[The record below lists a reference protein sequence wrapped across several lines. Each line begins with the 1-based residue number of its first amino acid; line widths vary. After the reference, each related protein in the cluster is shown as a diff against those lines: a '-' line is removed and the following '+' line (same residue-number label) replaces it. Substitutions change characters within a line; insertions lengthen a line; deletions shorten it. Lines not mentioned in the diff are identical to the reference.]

1 MSLEAHVRVRRGEF
15 ELDCALEGSAGETLV
30 VAGPNGAGKSTLV
43 EALAGLLPLDDGE
56 VVLDGEVLERS
67 SDGTHVPARRR
78 SVGIVFQ
85 GLWLFPQLSA
95 RENVGYGLRARGVS
109 RREARARADAL
120 LGRLELDSVGDR
132 KPSELSGGEA
142 QRVALARA
150 LAVEPRLLMLDEP
163 LSALDVERRPRV
175 RALLQATLEEF
186 SGVRLVITHDPLEA
200 MLLADRLAILEAG
213 RIVQVGRPDELRAR
227 PGTPYVAS
235 LVGQNLVS
243 GVLRAEGD
251 IARLEFAGGALVVPR
266 GGLASGSLALARI
279 APTAITLATTRPESS
294 ARNAIEGRIEG
305 LDTIGDRVR
314 VRLATSPPLVS
325 EITHEAVQALGLA
338 EGRRVWAS
346 IKATEIDVYPRETIS

>member
-1 MSLEAHVRVRRGEF
+1 VSLEACVRVRRGEF
-15 ELDCALEGSAGETLV
+15 ELDCALEASAGETLV

-43 EALAGLLPLDDGE
+43 EALAGLLPLDDGQLL
-56 VVLDGEVLERS
+56 LDGEVLERS
-67 SDGTHVPARRR
+67 SDGTRVPARRR

-109 RREARARADAL
+109 RREARTRADAL

-186 SGVRLVITHDPLEA
+186 SGVRLVITHDPRSRA
-200 MLLADRLAILEAG
+200 CCAPTGTARGSSSPGGPWSFRAAAS
-213 RIVQVGRPDELRAR
+213 PRAR
-227 PGTPYVAS
+227 SPSRESRPRRS
-235 LVGQNLVS
+235 RWRR
-243 GVLRAEGD
+243 RAPN
-251 IARLEFAGGALVVPR
+251 PR
-266 GGLASGSLALARI
+266 
-279 APTAITLATTRPESS
+279 
-294 ARNAIEGRIEG
+294 
-305 LDTIGDRVR
+305 
-314 VRLATSPPLVS
+314 
-325 EITHEAVQALGLA
+325 
-338 EGRRVWAS
+338 
-346 IKATEIDVYPRETIS
+346 RET